1 MDENLVNAF
10 ATVEL
15 EGFEFTDE
23 QKQFIADLVSRV
35 SNHEITWDEA
45 IKIVKERYDAN
56 KSREADNQR
65 TICTR
70 PA

>member
-45 IKIVKERYDAN
+45 IKIVKERHDVN
-56 KSREADNQR
+56 TSREADNQR
-65 TICTR
+65 TI
-70 PA
+70 

>member
-23 QKQFIADLVSRV
+23 QKQFIADLVNRV
-35 SNHEITWDEA
+35 NNHEITWDEA
-45 IKIVKERYDAN
+45 IKIVKARHSN
-56 KSREADNQR
+56 VFRL
-65 TICTR
+65 
-70 PA
+70 

>member
-65 TICTR
+65 TI
-70 PA
+70 